1 MSERI
6 PINDAAA
13 AVAANRRRGRPP
25 GSGATAIDPGD
36 PNFANLEDFIPASRR
51 DFQRKPFGG
60 QRQKLMHPE
69 RPGYHRHWFNDE
81 PNRINQALGAGY
93 EHVNDEKDRP
103 VSYVVGSAKGG
114 GPLVAYLM
122 EIPLLWFNEDM
133 AAQDAAVLD
142 RLQDIRAG
150 RFENPADPRTGQ
162 TMLYRGSTRGDI
174 SIREGTRR

>member
-1 MSERI
+1 MSDRI

-25 GSGATAIDPGD
+25 GPRVATALGEDLAAD
-36 PNFANLEDFIPASRR
+36 DLEDFIPASRR
-51 DFQRKPFGG
+51 DFKRKPFGS
-60 QRQKLMHPE
+60 QRRKLEYPE
-69 RPGYHRHWFNDE
+69 RPGYHRHWFNDD
-81 PNRINQALGAGY
+81 PNRVNQARDAGY
-93 EHVNDEKDRP
+93 EHVLNEKGEP
-103 VSYVVGSAKGG
+103 EYYVVGSAKGG
-114 GPLVAYLM
+114 GPLRAYLM

-162 TMLYRGSTRGDI
+162 TMLYRGSAKGDI